1 MSSLL
6 TIDVCHV
13 TKGLST
19 TSDTGEWIRGQ
30 RIKDYCDVLI
40 LYLLDAFRIH
50 IKENH
55 EGIEPKENFSPE
67 LFANVEDHVCLI
79 CVKKYK
85 GRAAL
90 KGHLLRVH
98 LGLESVEEGKDPI
111 KEFEE
116 GASPRKDPLQ
126 EDKGDDPLSGGGEE
140 ADPPGDRPD
149 VVDLDS
155 SKESVE
161 IQEVN
166 IEAIKSNGVSRGKD
180 DDEKDKNGEKENESS
195 SEQNDEQVENTELSP
210 QKEST
215 ASDNTSLVS
224 TPKISKPKVLSE
236 RDKELL
242 QKMFH
247 NLKRFGCAFC
257 KDR

>member
-166 IEAIKSNGVSRGKD
+166 IEAIKSNGVIRGKD

-195 SEQNDEQVENTELSP
+195 SEQVENTEISP

-215 ASDNTSLVS
+215 ETDNTSLVS

>member
-40 LYLLDAFRIH
+40 LYLSDAFRIH

-166 IEAIKSNGVSRGKD
+166 IEAIK
-180 DDEKDKNGEKENESS
+180 ENESS

-215 ASDNTSLVS
+215 ETDNISLVS